1 MCARRGVP
9 IAGGLAKAGGEQ
21 KLVVGTCMHLRP
33 VKAEGQGR
41 YGRTDGS
48 TGGIHVQGVQAR
60 LRRVEE
66 PNGDSG

>member
-21 KLVVGTCMHLRP
+21 KLFVGTCMHLRP
-33 VKAEGQGR
+33 AKTEAQGR
-41 YGRTDGS
+41 YVRTYGR
-48 TGGIHVQGVQAR
+48 IYVQRRVKAR